1 MVEEVKV
8 LVEFERLSGKKFVIF
23 LLIVVMMKRIQFGK
37 LRSYDL
43 LFREFEFYEFV
54 RENLWEKY
62 VFIYGLKLFEDFEM
76 RVFNVKLKCFEVKLG
91 IFQIVWYFVF
101 RVYGDEGLLRMGY
114 FVGFGEKNLIGFGM
128 VKVDVWKERVKKKWK
143 GGVDYQKGKEV

>member
-1 MVEEVKV
+1 M
-8 LVEFERLSGKKFVIF
+8 
-23 LLIVVMMKRIQFGK
+23 
-37 LRSYDL
+37 RSYDL

-91 IFQIVWYFVF
+91 IF
-101 RVYGDEGLLRMGY
+101 
-114 FVGFGEKNLIGFGM
+114 
-128 VKVDVWKERVKKKWK
+128 
-143 GGVDYQKGKEV
+143 